1 MNEMASSFALVPS
14 SPQLESWHR
23 YDAHLPPSGSL
34 RTVPAPMAKK
44 YPSPED
50 WQNIRPIFTHLYV
63 ERDLSLKDIMV
74 MLAEEYEFHAQYAF
88 LISLIDRT
96 NIDLCRRYMYLA
108 RIRKW
113 NLFKNLKAYEKENF
127 AEAELNYLKAAGEPP
142 SQFLHQRL
150 IRRDTVERHLRQKTK
165 EMNGPEAR
173 GRFSMIRIFLRISH

>member
-1 MNEMASSFALVPS
+1 
-14 SPQLESWHR
+14 
-23 YDAHLPPSGSL
+23 
-34 RTVPAPMAKK
+34 
-44 YPSPED
+44 
-50 WQNIRPIFTHLYV
+50 
-63 ERDLSLKDIMV
+63 